1 MSRMKRFIL
10 LFLFAYASTTIIFLS
25 LVEENRNYIGKIGW
39 GDVSPSIPS
48 GVRRLR
54 DSAASQILSHPPRTT
69 QITRRNKRVRN
80 KSRPGNDSG
89 QSKYKYGSPRNKF
102 GISSPVMYSCKDDAK
117 YRARLDVVYV
127 KLTKNIALYSAYY
140 DAREDIPYIRIIASV
155 ARHAKNS
162 TLLWCHFDPEGVDT
176 NISLVTQVTYYQMC
190 ENHNRDIGGWIIS
203 CQVPRWY
210 VDKGRSPC
218 AVSVSLSPTESITN
232 SAQMSILTTE
242 KSAQEAQVDFAVC
255 VPPLFG
261 KIRKDEIVQFVELT
275 RLLGAN
281 HFVFYVYDVKPDVKE
296 VLKYY
301 ESMGIA
307 TILKWAIPSRN
318 VRSIWYYG
326 QSLAINDCLYR
337 HMATVQYL
345 IFNDVDEFLIPHA
358 PDTRTWRD
366 IVAAHHMFT
375 NTCAMT
381 FKSTFFDLAFRYNL
395 DFAVRNVS
403 VLDITTRA
411 VFYSDFRNKV
421 LVEPSKV
428 FEMGIHHVSRPWPD
442 AANYSVVNVSPE
454 KAYIHHYRP
463 CKTFSMNC
471 FQGTIDTTLVDKY
484 GEEFFIKYNRT
495 MNTTPH

>member
-10 LFLFAYASTTIIFLS
+10 LFLCAYTTTTFIFLC
-25 LVEENRNYIGKIGW
+25 LVEENQNYIEMFGR
-39 GDVSPSIPS
+39 GDVKVSPTISS
-48 GVRRLR
+48 VVRTLR
-54 DSAASQILSHPPRTT
+54 DSDMRQILSHPPRTT
-69 QITRRNKRVRN
+69 VSRTTRLVRN
-80 KSRPGNDSG
+80 IPPPGNDSS
-89 QSKYKYGSPRNKF
+89 QTKTKF
-102 GISSPVMYSCKDDAK
+102 GISSPVMYTCKDDVK
-117 YRARLDVVYV
+117 YSGGLEYVYV
-127 KLTKNIALYSAYY
+127 KLTNNIVLYSAYY
-140 DAREDIPYIRIIASV
+140 DAREDIPYVRIIAAV

-162 TLLWCHFDPEGVDT
+162 TLLWCHFDPGESLDT
-176 NISLVTQVTYYQMC
+176 NISLVTQGTYYQMC
-190 ENHNRDIGGWIIS
+190 ENHNREIGGWIIS

-210 VDKGRSPC
+210 VNKGRSPC
-218 AVSVSLSPTESITN
+218 VVSVSLSPTESTTN

-281 HFVFYVYDVKPDVKE
+281 HFVFYVYDVKANVKE

-301 ESMGIA
+301 ESLGIA
-307 TILKWAIPSRN
+307 TVLKWDVPSKN

-358 PDTRTWRD
+358 PNTRTWRD
-366 IVAAHHMFT
+366 IVTTQNKLT
-375 NTCAMT
+375 NRCALT
-381 FKSTFFDLAFRYNL
+381 FKSTFFDLAFRNSL

-403 VLDITTRA
+403 VLDITSRA

-421 LVEPSKV
+421 MVEPSKV

-442 AANYSVVNVSPE
+442 VANYSVVNVSPE
-454 KAYIHHYRP
+454 EAYIHHYRP

-495 MNTTPH
+495 MNITPN